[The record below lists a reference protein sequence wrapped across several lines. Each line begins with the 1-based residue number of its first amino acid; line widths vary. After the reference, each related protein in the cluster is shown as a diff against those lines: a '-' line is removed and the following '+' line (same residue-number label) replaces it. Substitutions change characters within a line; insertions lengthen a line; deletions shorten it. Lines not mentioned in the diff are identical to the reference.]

1 MRSWRNELKRAW
13 TIGIQ
18 GPNLALGWGLAVLL
32 FTGLRLLGQVPGWS
46 VAGIALI
53 LLTLIVGAW
62 QLTQLT
68 LTLIGRRPA
77 AWQSWQLVW
86 RNKGTWL
93 FVELGL
99 IILTLPFGLWGLSS
113 RLLVRLPVPAMWVN
127 AVGLHRRPVG
137 IVVAIIYVV
146 VAGYC
151 LLWGPRH
158 FRRLTPQISHPG
170 TWRQM
175 VGALLVTA
183 GLTLA
188 WLIWAELFVG
198 LNWWWGPH
206 LGAGSAR
213 FLAWGSLG
221 LILLG
226 LLLVTSLS
234 IITLVW
240 SWCGQPSVTSSR
252 SPRRQLGALV
262 GVIVFAAACISTQA
276 IYQTPQFSPM
286 ALISHRGVDHGHGVQ
301 NTLGAL
307 RYVSRQHPT
316 YVEMD
321 LHEARDHQWVVL
333 HDENLATLAGRNVT
347 PHSLT
352 LAQLQRLTVHENGYH
367 DHLVSWSTYLRTAE
381 RLHQPLLVEI
391 KTTPADSQGMAARFA
406 REYGPRLA
414 ADHSAV
420 HSLDYRVVT
429 QVKRTTPQLR
439 VGYITP
445 FNWVAPSSIPAD
457 FYSFQRI
464 SVSQQ
469 FILAA
474 HQLGAKAYLWT
485 PDSRSTM
492 TRMWALGADGQ
503 ITNELS
509 RLRGVSQ
516 QRPAANWWAVL
527 QNFVFSYL

>member
-1 MRSWRNELKRAW
+1 VRSWRNELKRTW
-13 TIGIQ
+13 TLGIQ

-32 FTGLRLLGQVPGWS
+32 VTGLRLLGQVPGWRI
-46 VAGIALI
+46 AGVVLI
-53 LLTLIVGAW
+53 LLTLIVAAW
-62 QLTQLT
+62 QVTQLA

-93 FVELGL
+93 LVELGL
-99 IILTLPFGLWGLSS
+99 VILALPFGLWGLSS

-137 IVVAIIYVV
+137 IAVAIIYVV

-170 TWRQM
+170 TLRQM
-175 VGALLVTA
+175 LSALLVTG
-183 GLTLA
+183 GLTLG
-188 WLIWAELFVG
+188 WLAWAELVVG
-198 LNWWWGPH
+198 LNWWWGPR

-213 FLAWGSLG
+213 LLAWFSLG

-226 LLLVTSLS
+226 LLLATLLS
-234 IITLVW
+234 IVTLVW
-240 SWCGQPSVTSSR
+240 SWCGQPHVTGPQG
-252 SPRRQLGALV
+252 PRWQVGTLV
-262 GVIVFAAACISTQA
+262 GLAVLAVACISTQT

-321 LHEARDHQWVVL
+321 LHETRDHQWVVL

-367 DHLVSWSTYLRTAE
+367 DRLVSWSTYLRTAE
-381 RLHQPLLVEI
+381 RLDQPLLVEI
-391 KTTPADSQGMAARFA
+391 KTTPADSPGMARRFA
-406 REYGPRLA
+406 RKYGARLA

-420 HSLDYRVVT
+420 HSLDYRAVT

-445 FNWVAPSSIPAD
+445 FNWVAPASIPAD

-474 HQLGAKAYLWT
+474 HHLHAKAYLWT
-485 PDSRSTM
+485 PDSRSAM

-509 RLRGVSQ
+509 RLRRVTR